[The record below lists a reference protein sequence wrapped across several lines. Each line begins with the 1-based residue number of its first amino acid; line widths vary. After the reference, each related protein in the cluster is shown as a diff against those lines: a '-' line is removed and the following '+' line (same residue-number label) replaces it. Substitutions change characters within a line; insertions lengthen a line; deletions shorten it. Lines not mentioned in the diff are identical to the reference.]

1 MHYYKRLF
9 RYLKPYI
16 KPLIMA
22 NLFML
27 LVVVFSLLS
36 VLMVFPFIDLLFKE
50 NSSTATS
57 QNITSVFDIKV
68 ILVPLT
74 AFLQGHSKMQALLF
88 ICIAIILT
96 FVLKNFFSVM
106 QTYYMTIVEQGV
118 LKDIRAELYRQ
129 YLRLPLSFFT
139 EERKGNLIS
148 RLINDV
154 QIMRDSSIAV
164 INSLFRDPPMI
175 ISYSV
180 ILFLFNWKLTLI
192 IFLLAPVTALLLSK
206 VGNSLKRSSQRS
218 QEKISNITSILDES
232 IGAIRIVKAFNMESY
247 EMKRFDYENERYKK
261 DIIKLDRKRSLGS
274 PISETIGVITFAI
287 ILYIVGYQLING
299 TSDMTAGSFIA
310 YLALFFNMMPS
321 LKLIGQVSNVVKE
334 GSAAS
339 ERVFSLIDIKP
350 DIVDLPDA
358 VSKKDFSDSIEF
370 KNVSFKYE
378 KSSEILKNVNLKIS
392 RGEVVAL
399 VGPSGAGKSTLV
411 DLIPRFYDAQSG
423 EILIDGTNIKNVKSG
438 DLRKLMG
445 IVTQETLLFNDS
457 IRNNIAYGESEIPL
471 EKIIEAAK
479 AANAH
484 NFISRLE
491 KGYDT
496 VIGDRGVKLSGGE
509 RQRLSIARALLK
521 NPPILIL
528 DEATSSL
535 DTESEILVQQ
545 AIERLMEGRTSI
557 VIAHRLSTI
566 QNADKIVVIS
576 KGEIVE
582 TGKHSV
588 LLENDG
594 VYKKL
599 HGIQFKYQEYKG

>member
-1 MHYYKRLF
+1 
-9 RYLKPYI
+9 
-16 KPLIMA
+16 MA

-36 VLMVFPFIDLLFKE
+36 VLMIFPFVDLLFKE
-50 NSSTATS
+50 NPTPVNS
-57 QNITSVFDIKV
+57 QNITSIFDIKDIIV
-68 ILVPLT
+68 YNL
-74 AFLQGHSKMQALLF
+74 ASFLQQYSKMQTLLYL
-88 ICIAIILT
+88 CIGIVVT
-96 FVLKNFFSVM
+96 FTLKNVFSVM
-106 QTYYMTIVEQGV
+106 QTFYMTIVEQGV
-118 LKDIRAELYRQ
+118 LKDLRSDLYKQ
-129 YLRLPLSFFT
+129 YLSLPLSFFT

-164 INSLFRDPPMI
+164 INSMFRDPPMI

-192 IFLLAPVTALLLSK
+192 IFLLAPVTALVLSK
-206 VGNSLKRSSQRS
+206 VGDSLKRSSQRS

-299 TSDMTAGSFIA
+299 TSDMTPGSFIA
-310 YLALFFNMMPS
+310 YLGIFFQMMPS
-321 LKLIGQVSNVVKE
+321 LKLIGQVTNVIKE
-334 GSAAS
+334 GSVAS
-339 ERVFSLIDIKP
+339 KRVFGLIDIKP
-350 DIVDLPDA
+350 DIVDAPDA
-358 VSKKDFSDSIEF
+358 KPVKDFHGSIEF
-370 KNVSFKYE
+370 RNASFKYE
-378 KSSEILKNVNLKIS
+378 KSSEILKNVNLKINK
-392 RGEVVAL
+392 GEIVAL

-411 DLIPRFYDAQSG
+411 DLIPRFYDVQSG

-457 IRNNIAYGESEIPL
+457 IKNNIAYGETEIPL

-491 KGYDT
+491 QGYDT

-509 RQRLSIARALLK
+509 RQRISIARALLK

-545 AIERLMEGRTSI
+545 AIEKLMEGRTSI

-566 QNADKIVVIS
+566 KNADKIIVIS

-582 TGKHSV
+582 TGKHSE
-588 LLENDG
+588 LLAKDG
-594 VYKKL
+594 LYSKL
-599 HGIQFKYQEYKG
+599 HNVQFRYQEFKDNN